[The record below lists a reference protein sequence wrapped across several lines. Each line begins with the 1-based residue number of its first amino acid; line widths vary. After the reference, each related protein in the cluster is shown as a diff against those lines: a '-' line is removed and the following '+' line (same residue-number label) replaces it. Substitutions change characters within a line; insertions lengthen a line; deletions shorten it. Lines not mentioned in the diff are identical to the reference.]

1 MTRRYKPATAIII
14 VTYESYLEPEDVEA
28 LDNGKDITEIDG
40 WDDNRK
46 KVEIQTMEYGEH

>member
-14 VTYESYLEPEDVEA
+14 VTYECYLEPEDVEA
-28 LDNGKDITEIDG
+28 LDNGKDISEIDG

>member
-1 MTRRYKPATAIII
+1 MTRRYKPATAIIT
-14 VTYESYLEPEDVEA
+14 VTYEFDLEPEDVEA

>member
-14 VTYESYLEPEDVEA
+14 VTYECYLEPEDVKA